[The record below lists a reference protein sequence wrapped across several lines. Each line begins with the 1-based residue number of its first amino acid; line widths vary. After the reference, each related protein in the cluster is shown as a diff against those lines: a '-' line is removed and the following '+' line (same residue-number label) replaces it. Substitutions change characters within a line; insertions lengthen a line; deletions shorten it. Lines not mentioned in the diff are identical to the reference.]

1 MDRPTGF
8 ESRLGYR
15 FKDRAL
21 LEAALTH
28 RSAGS
33 VHNERLE
40 FLGDAVLGLIVATE
54 LYRRLPDASE
64 GELSRFRA
72 SLVNGTMLGSVALE
86 LQLGDAIA
94 MGSGE
99 LKSGGYRRSSI
110 LADAFEAVLGA
121 VYLDSD
127 LNACR
132 EVVRHCF
139 GRRLETLPD
148 PVSLI
153 DPKTRLQEWL
163 QSRQLRLPEY
173 RLLSERGEPHE
184 RVFRV
189 ECRVLD
195 LSIEAEAEASSRRKA
210 QQAAASRILE
220 QIES

>member
-1 MDRPTGF
+1 MDRPTGL

-121 VYLDSD
+121 IYLDSD

-163 QSRQLRLPEY
+163 QSRQMRLPEY
-173 RLLSERGEPHE
+173 RLLSERGEPHK